1 MSLDSAAKVG
11 RVGASALVIKRRVLP
26 MKLCIADAAGD
37 INGLLAVYSTPIWVC
52 SWVELAGIQSVP
64 VKYWHRDMVSRYRRS
79 TSIVANI

>member
-37 INGLLAVYSTPIWVC
+37 INGLLAVYSTPIGFA
-52 SWVELAGIQSVP
+52 AGLSLRVYNRCP
-64 VKYWHRDMVSRYRRS
+64 
-79 TSIVANI
+79 